1 MARNSV
7 KAHLTHEITVAN
19 SGSRWSTFART
30 GGSAACQAAP
40 STFQLGID
48 ITAKHMASSVS
59 SRAQGWVKKGRTL
72 SLGTM
77 APSSPVSKRSDSV
90 SDCDVSPPLR
100 NAAPR
105 SSRSRAIFE
114 YSSARRAG
122 TEPEPPGAKP
132 RERGKIFTTI
142 LLEEIENRWMEGSG
156 GSVTRGDGRVGA
168 HALPAE
174 EDDEE
179 EGGGR
184 EEPDGGAR
192 RSGTG
197 RAAARGPRGHGHQ
210 SLVG

>member
-72 SLGTM
+72 SLGTT

-132 RERGKIFTTI
+132 RERGKIFTSIGGDRKPMDGRFRRVGYEGRREGRSPCAASGGGRGGGRRRPGGTRRRRP
-142 LLEEIENRWMEGSG
+142 EIWDGQSSCSG
-156 GSVTRGDGRVGA
+156 PWPSKSGSVT
-168 HALPAE
+168 
-174 EDDEE
+174 
-179 EGGGR
+179 
-184 EEPDGGAR
+184 
-192 RSGTG
+192 
-197 RAAARGPRGHGHQ
+197 AA
-210 SLVG
+210 